1 MKSGQRYIIYI
12 VITILLVSGI
22 FLFFWRDDVFKSLYV
37 NSGLE
42 QTELLGQT
50 LMNNTSA
57 KDSLDTDILDNAKFL
72 VLKKN
77 VKHFDYNLIC
87 QDAEAISQ
95 LGGSASLAPLCAVGN
110 RSPFVK
116 AGMQKQ

>member
-1 MKSGQRYIIYI
+1 MKSGQHFYIIYI
-12 VITILLVSGI
+12 VIISCL
-22 FLFFWRDDVFKSLYV
+22 FLNSFIFWRDDVFNSLYV

-50 LMNNTSA
+50 LMNNTTV
-57 KDSLDTDILDNAKFL
+57 KDNLDTDILDNAKFL

-87 QDAEAISQ
+87 QDAETISQ

-110 RSPFVK
+110 GSPFTR
-116 AGMQKQ
+116 ASAQK